1 MAGFAAGLD
10 SSGSSEVPTR
20 DTTACLGRVRR
31 GSSAVST
38 KPANPNA
45 TATTPSQNTFD
56 TIESTSVNVSLPC
69 SGDNTSG

>member
-1 MAGFAAGLD
+1 M
-10 SSGSSEVPTR
+10 
-20 DTTACLGRVRR
+20 
-31 GSSAVST
+31 ST